1 MKLTTRIITWKD
13 RLKFGLLEDEIAD
26 RQRDLARA
34 QGEGAALLLQDYL
47 RLESTLIQAA
57 DRLQAEDVPHNHRA
71 MGNVELLGSLLGAFV
86 VLVVVL
92 VVVMQVP
99 L

>member
-1 MKLTTRIITWKD
+1 MKLTTRIITFKD
-13 RLKFGLLEDEIAD
+13 RLKFRLLQDEIAD
-26 RQRDLARA
+26 RQRDIRDAT
-34 QGEGAALLLQDYL
+34 GEGAALLIQDYL
-47 RLESTLIQAA
+47 NLEATLIQVN

-71 MGNVELLGSLLGAFV
+71 MGNVELLGTLLAAFV
-86 VLVVVL
+86 ALVAIL